1 MTRFH
6 TWLRSALAALTG
18 AALIAGC
25 GGGGGDAAPA
35 PMVGA
40 AGGTVSGP
48 AGAQVV
54 VPAGAL
60 AQPTAVAVAQSAS
73 GAPAL
78 PGGLVT
84 LGAVFAFTPHGTSF
98 SVPATVTVPFEP
110 AAVPAGRTPTLF
122 KTDASGT
129 WQPLAGASVHAG
141 SISAPVTSF
150 SWAVVGLL
158 PPSITQQPASQ
169 AVSEPDSASFSV
181 TALGTPPFTYQW
193 ERSDDGG
200 ANWTVIAGATARSHT
215 TGATSVAA
223 DDGDRYRVTITNP
236 DGSTTSS
243 AATLTVNPVAVAPAI
258 TTQPQDTRV
267 AEGTTATF
275 TCAASGTSV
284 AYQWQRSNDGT
295 TWAGIAGATNASYT
309 TPAVQAGD
317 DGSRYRCRASNSAGT
332 AFSDGAMLSVSVPAT
347 IAPARLAA
355 GGAFSVVA
363 LADGSLR
370 AWGTDAAGQL
380 GTGAGNQSR
389 NVPGAGPTLSN
400 VVALAAGGAHA
411 LALRGDGSVAGW
423 GYNGFGQLGNG
434 NHLTQDSPAESTWND
449 AGTARPYADA
459 VGLCAGTL
467 HSLVLRGSGE
477 IRAMGTN
484 ADGQLG
490 DGSNT
495 DRARGVAV
503 GGITNATA
511 VACGGNHSL
520 ALLADGTLSAW
531 GANDAGQLGDGTRT
545 ARNVPVAVSGLTN
558 VVAIAVGT
566 RHSLALRSDGSV
578 WAWGSNVNGKLG
590 DGSSDDRLV
599 PVATLLTS
607 GIVAIA
613 AGSENSA
620 AVRNDG
626 ALFTAGINEVGELGI
641 GALTPGFSAS
651 WRRAQA
657 SGVVAVSIARGGGLS
672 HLLAQRSDGSV
683 LAWGWNGDGE
693 LGLGPGVPFEENPSV
708 VGVLNL
714 N

>member
-1 MTRFH
+1 MKR
-6 TWLRSALAALTG
+6 LVGVLAALLG
-18 AALIAGC
+18 AALITGC
-25 GGGGGDAAPA
+25 GGGGDAAPP

-60 AQPTAVAVAQSAS
+60 AQPTAVAVTQSAS
-73 GAPAL
+73 GAPTL

-84 LGAVFAFTPHGTSF
+84 LGAVFAFTPHGTNF
-98 SVPATVTVPFEP
+98 ALPATVTVPFDP

-122 KTDASGT
+122 KTDAAGA
-129 WQPLAGASVHAG
+129 WQPVAGASVNAG
-141 SISAPVTSF
+141 SISAPVSSF

-158 PPSITQQPASQ
+158 PPSITQQPAS
-169 AVSEPDSASFSV
+169 ASVSEPDMATFSV
-181 TALGTPPFTYQW
+181 SALGTPPFTYQW
-193 ERSDDGG
+193 QRSDDGG
-200 ANWTVIAGATARSHT
+200 ANWDDIAGATARSYT

-223 DDGDRYRVTITNP
+223 DDGDRYRVVITNP

-243 AATLTVNPVAVAPAI
+243 AATLRVNAVAVAPAI
-258 TTQPQDTRV
+258 TTQPQDASV
-267 AEGTTATF
+267 AEGATATF
-275 TCAASGTSV
+275 TCAASGTAP

-295 TWAGIAGATNASYT
+295 NWTAIAGATNASYT
-309 TPAVQAGD
+309 TPTAQAGD

-332 AFSDGAMLSVSVPAT
+332 VFSDAARLSVSVPGT

-355 GGAFSVVA
+355 GGGFSVVA

-380 GTGAGNQSR
+380 GAGAGNQSR
-389 NVPGAGPTLSN
+389 NVPGAGPTLAN

-411 LALRGDGSVAGW
+411 LALRGNGAVAGW

-434 NHLTQDSPAESTWND
+434 NNQTQDSPAESTWND
-449 AGTARPYADA
+449 AGTARPFADA
-459 VGLCAGTL
+459 VGICAGTL
-467 HSLVLRGSGE
+467 HSLVLRANGE
-477 IRAMGTN
+477 VRAMGTN

-495 DRARGVAV
+495 DRQRGVAV
-503 GGITNATA
+503 SGITNATA

-520 ALLADGTLSAW
+520 ALLADGTLRAW
-531 GANDAGQLGDGTRT
+531 GANDDGQLGDGTRS
-545 ARNVPVAVSGLTN
+545 ARNTPVAVSGLTN

-566 RHSLALRSDGSV
+566 QHSLALRSDGSV
-578 WAWGSNVNGKLG
+578 WAWGSNLNGKLG
-590 DGSSDDRLV
+590 DGGDTARLV
-599 PVATLLTS
+599 PTATLLTS

-613 AGSENSA
+613 AGSDNSA

-641 GALTPGFSAS
+641 GALTPGFSAT

-657 SGVVAVSIARGGGLS
+657 SNVVAVSIARGGGLS

-683 LAWGWNGDGE
+683 LVWGWNGDGQ
-693 LGLGPGVPFEENPSV
+693 LGLGPGLPFEDTPTV
-708 VGVLNL
+708 VPGLSLN
-714 N
+714 

>member
-1 MTRFH
+1 MKRFVGV
-6 TWLRSALAALTG
+6 LAALLG
-18 AALIAGC
+18 AALITGC
-25 GGGGGDAAPA
+25 GGGGDAAPP

-84 LGAVFAFTPHGTSF
+84 LGAVFAFTPHGTNF
-98 SVPATVTVPFEP
+98 ALPATMTVPFDP
-110 AAVPAGRTPTLF
+110 AALPAGRTPTLF
-122 KTDASGT
+122 KTDANGA
-129 WQPLAGASVHAG
+129 WQALSGASVNAG

-158 PPSITQQPASQ
+158 PPSITQQPAS
-169 AVSEPDSASFSV
+169 ASVSEPDTATFSV

-193 ERSDDGG
+193 QRSDNGG
-200 ANWTVIAGATARSHT
+200 ANWDDIAGATARSYT

-223 DDGDRYRVTITNP
+223 DDGDRYRVVITNP

-243 AATLTVNPVAVAPAI
+243 AATLRVNAVAVAPAI
-258 TTQPQDTRV
+258 TTQPQDTSV
-267 AEGTTATF
+267 AQGATATF
-275 TCAASGTSV
+275 SCTASGTAP
-284 AYQWQRSNDGT
+284 AYQWQRSNDAT
-295 TWAGIAGATNASYT
+295 NWTDIPGATNASYT
-309 TPAVQAGD
+309 TPATQAAD
-317 DGSRYRCRASNSAGT
+317 DGSRYRCRASNTAGSVFSAGALLT
-332 AFSDGAMLSVSVPAT
+332 VTVPGT

-355 GGAFSVVA
+355 GGGFSIVA
-363 LADGSLR
+363 LADGTLR
-370 AWGTDAAGQL
+370 AWGADGTGQL
-380 GTGAGNQSR
+380 GTGAGDQSR
-389 NVPGAGPTLSN
+389 SLPGAGPALSG
-400 VVALAAGGAHA
+400 VVALAAGSAHA

-423 GYNGFGQLGNG
+423 GYNGFGQIGNG
-434 NHLTQDSPAESTWND
+434 NNQTQASPAESTWID
-449 AGTARPYADA
+449 AGTPRAFADA
-459 VGLCAGTL
+459 VGICAGTL
-467 HSLVLRGSGE
+467 HSLVLRAGGE
-477 IRAMGTN
+477 VRAMGTN

-495 DRARGVAV
+495 DRLRGVAV
-503 GGITNATA
+503 SGITSATA

-520 ALLADGTLSAW
+520 ALLADGSVRAW
-531 GANDAGQLGDGTRT
+531 GANDDGQLGDGTRT
-545 ARNVPVAVSGLTN
+545 ARNTPVAVSGLAN

-578 WAWGSNVNGKLG
+578 WAWGSNLNGKLG
-590 DGSSDDRLV
+590 DGSDTARLV
-599 PVATLLTS
+599 PTATLLTS

-613 AGSENSA
+613 AGSDNSA

-626 ALFTAGINEVGELGI
+626 ALFTVGINEVGELGI
-641 GALTPGFSAS
+641 GALTPGFSAT
-651 WRRAQA
+651 WQRAQA
-657 SGVVAVSIARGGGLS
+657 SNVVAVGIARGGGLS

-683 LAWGWNGDGE
+683 LTWGWNGDGE
-693 LGLGPGVPFEENPSV
+693 LGRGPNPPFEENPGV
-708 VGVLNL
+708 VGGLNL